1 MRDTE
6 NAARPAAKRIPQ
18 FLRELRTPWLTDVPP
33 GPLAGHV
40 RFASALTAR
49 EDRRTVVRYTSGGS
63 GTIIEES
70 LDEPTYAALGELIR
84 REYFRKTYD
93 DGAREELAAFL
104 ASRGVDLLMSSKHV
118 PRKAFE
124 FAREILGLLPAGHLD
139 HGSFRTLELGGWGHG
154 AAKCSE
160 YDDGTVQMF
169 SFAVKGPRRN
179 FAALLLHETGHAYF
193 AELGVADHA
202 ALVGLFE
209 LYSEIVA
216 GSPGSDFFV
225 DTDLMPFAVD
235 YLLGVQSRVSET
247 LSDAREFAAE
257 VYLLYVV
264 RGLEMKDRIAE
275 LPPGLRA
282 PWEKVYEAYRGFFGG
297 VEYE

>member
-1 MRDTE
+1 MRETE
-6 NAARPAAKRIPQ
+6 EARRRIPG
-18 FLRELRTPWLTDVPP
+18 FLRELRTPWLADVPP
-33 GPLAGHV
+33 GPLAGYV
-40 RFASALTAR
+40 RFASVLTAR

-70 LDEPTYAALGELIR
+70 VDDPTYAALGELIG
-84 REYFRKTYD
+84 REYFDKKYQD
-93 DGAREELAAFL
+93 EAREELAAFL
-104 ASRGVDLLMSSKHV
+104 APREVDLLVSSKHV
-118 PRKAFE
+118 PRGAFE
-124 FAREILGLLPAGHLD
+124 FAREILELLPAGHLD

-179 FAALLLHETGHAYF
+179 FAALLLHETAHAYF
-193 AELGVADHA
+193 AELDAADPVA
-202 ALVGLFE
+202 LKGLFE
-209 LYSEIVA
+209 LHLEVVR
-216 GSPGSDFFV
+216 GRPGSDFFA

-247 LSDAREFAAE
+247 LPDAREFAAE

-275 LPPGLRA
+275 LPPGLRT